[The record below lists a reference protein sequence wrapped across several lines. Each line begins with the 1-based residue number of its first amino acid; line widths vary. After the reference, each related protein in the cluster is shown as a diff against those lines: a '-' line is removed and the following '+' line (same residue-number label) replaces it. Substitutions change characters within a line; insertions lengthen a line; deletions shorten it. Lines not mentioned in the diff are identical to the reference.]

1 LQPRNDLTAKDAK
14 AARSRNRILRGF
26 EFLLCVLGD
35 LCGEQELTMSQRT
48 LESPDALK
56 DLVGQEIAVTSW
68 FNVTQERIQQ
78 FADATLDHQWIHVD
92 VDRARRESPFKAP
105 IAHGF
110 LTLSLLPHFMHEALQ
125 IRQGVRLGVNYGLNR
140 VRFVSPVPA
149 GSNIRARIVLQ
160 SLKDVQDGMEA
171 VFNAT
176 VELEGGA
183 KPACVAEWVA
193 RYYR

>member
-1 LQPRNDLTAKDAK
+1 MPK
-14 AARSRNRILRGF
+14 RIL
-26 EFLLCVLGD
+26 D
-35 LCGEQELTMSQRT
+35 
-48 LESPDALK
+48 SPEALK
-56 DLVGQEIAVTSW
+56 DLVGQEIAVTDW

-92 VDRARRESPFKAP
+92 VERARRESPFKAP

-110 LTLSLLPHFMHEALQ
+110 LTLSLLPHFMHQALE
-125 IRQGVRLGVNYGLNR
+125 IKQGIRLGVNYGLNR
-140 VRFVSPVPA
+140 VRFVSPVRT

-160 SLKDVQDGMEA
+160 SLKDVPNGMEA

-176 VELEGGA
+176 VDVEGGE
-183 KPACVAEWVA
+183 KPGCVAEWVV